1 MVQARSAAF
10 AEESAE
16 VEVLFAEA
24 AKFGNISKRIKASLG
39 RLDSG
44 AQIVKDAMG
53 PVYSNTQD
61 LQRMNGSM
69 IWVPRPA
76 RGWKLTYA
84 RTDID
89 KILAA
94 IDKLLVQTEDKGRE
108 ERILRSGLLSLDAVP
123 IGYLTDFCP
132 L

>member
-1 MVQARSAAF
+1 MVQTRNAAF

-44 AQIVKDAMG
+44 AQIIKDAMG

-61 LQRMNGSM
+61 LQTTNGSM
-69 IWVPRPA
+69 IGSPV
-76 RGWKLTYA
+76 L
-84 RTDID
+84 
-89 KILAA
+89 
-94 IDKLLVQTEDKGRE
+94 LLVG
-108 ERILRSGLLSLDAVP
+108 S
-123 IGYLTDFCP
+123 
-132 L
+132 